1 MAFWKKITLEVVNLF
16 LNNQIAFMCMKRFN
30 LFQAVFVMY
39 PATSFFADHFTFS
52 WRQKRITWKPFMT
65 GFIKHPSGA
74 LTLCFAI
81 SATEDDIHA
90 SSNAN
95 FVRVMYEEVKEMQ
108 RRVGAKTNHLAGT
121 LPSRLAYL
129 RTKRENNEQKSTA
142 ANVVSAILRFRKT
155 FNHDSANP
163 VILLGYRGFV
173 GREVKVLLEKYNI
186 SVEGVDLGD
195 TLVAPV
201 IPHLVVNITRPEA
214 LNPHIPSLNKYSL
227 VLNEVYPEPH
237 HDVVFSIK
245 EIGAHVSH
253 IAGVQAFA
261 FPSFPGAYKGAV
273 PCCAALP
280 DETYDICFVSL

>member
-1 MAFWKKITLEVVNLF
+1 MPFWKKMVLELVNITL
-16 LNNQIAFMCMKRFN
+16 NNRIAFACMKRFN

-52 WRQKRITWKPFMT
+52 WRQRKITWKPFIT

-90 SSNAN
+90 SSNAD
-95 FVRVMYEEVKEMQ
+95 FVRVMYEEVKKTQ
-108 RRVGAKTNHLAGT
+108 KLVGAKTNHLAGT

-142 ANVVSAILRFRKT
+142 VNVVNAILRFRKN
-155 FNHDSANP
+155 FNHAHNS

-173 GREVKVLLEKYNI
+173 GREVTLLLEKYRI
-186 SVEGVDLGD
+186 SVEGVELGD
-195 TLVAPV
+195 TFVAPAT
-201 IPHLVVNITRPEA
+201 PHLVVNITRPEA
-214 LNPHIPSLNKYSL
+214 LNPHVSSLNKFSM

-237 HDVVFSIK
+237 QDVVSSIK
-245 EIGAHVSH
+245 ELGAHVSH
-253 IAGVQAFA
+253 IAGVKAFA
-261 FPSFPGAYKGAV
+261 FPAFPGAYKGAV

-280 DETYDICFVSL
+280 EETYDICFAKL